1 MGVNATSKTFL
12 IVGANHRSAGVT
24 LRDRMFVDDDAVPQF
39 LNSLRHG
46 AKSSKTEGLHHHQQ
60 TYDHAE

>member
-39 LNSLRHG
+39 LNSLRHAQVNQG
-46 AKSSKTEGLHHHQQ
+46 HGSF
-60 TYDHAE
+60 DV